1 MRLFLMHTMKLLA
14 IMLLFSSCASLS
26 GMGVGRVKRYT
37 IESDRLPA
45 SFDRAQIAF
54 ISDLHYPSLFTAK
67 RLQKLVRKVRKL
79 SPDVLMMGGD
89 YTACEDSLDAL
100 FSPFS
105 SLEIPCGTYA
115 VAGNHDK
122 RRAAAVAASMERAG
136 ITLLADSCVLLAK
149 DGGQLCV
156 AGVGNSMKVEE
167 GALAMLSALPDS
179 LFTILLAHAPDFAQD
194 ARVAVDLVLSGH
206 THGGQVSLFRLYTPV
221 KNTKYG
227 TRFLTGLN
235 RTDKGVPVITTNGV
249 GTSRRKLRFCAPS
262 EIVLVRLRKS
272 PQK

>member
-14 IMLLFSSCASLS
+14 FLLLFSSCASFS

-37 IESDRLPA
+37 IDSDRLPA
-45 SFDRAQIAF
+45 SFDGAQIAF
-54 ISDLHYPSLFTAK
+54 ISDLHYPSLFTAE

-79 SPDVLMMGGD
+79 SPDALVMGGD
-89 YTACEDSLDAL
+89 YTPGEEYLDTL

-105 SLEIPCGTYA
+105 SLEIPCGIYA

-122 RRAAAVAASMERAG
+122 RRKAAVAASMERAG
-136 ITLLADSCVLLAK
+136 IIFLADSCGLLTK
-149 DGGQLCV
+149 NGEQLCV
-156 AGVGNSMKVEE
+156 AGVGNSMAVED

-194 ARVAVDLVLSGH
+194 AQVAVDLVLSGH

-235 RTDKGVPVITTNGV
+235 RTSKGVPVITTNGV

-272 PQK
+272 RRK

>member
-14 IMLLFSSCASLS
+14 ILLLFSSCASFS
-26 GMGVGRVKRYT
+26 GMGVGRLKRYT
-37 IESDRLPA
+37 IESDRLPV
-45 SFDRAQIAF
+45 SFDGAQIAF

-79 SPDVLMMGGD
+79 SPDVLVMGGD
-89 YTACEDSLDAL
+89 YTACEEYLDTL

-105 SLEIPCGTYA
+105 SLEIPCGAYA
-115 VAGNHDK
+115 VAGNHD
-122 RRAAAVAASMERAG
+122 RRRVAAVAASMERAG
-136 ITLLADSCVLLAK
+136 ITFLADDCRLLTRN
-149 DGGQLCV
+149 GGQVCV
-156 AGVGNSMKVEE
+156 AGVGNSMKVED

-179 LFTILLAHAPDFAQD
+179 LFTILITHAPDFAQD
-194 ARVAVDLVLSGH
+194 AQVAVDVVLAGH

-235 RTDKGVPVITTNGV
+235 RTSGGVPVITTNGV

-272 PQK
+272 ARK